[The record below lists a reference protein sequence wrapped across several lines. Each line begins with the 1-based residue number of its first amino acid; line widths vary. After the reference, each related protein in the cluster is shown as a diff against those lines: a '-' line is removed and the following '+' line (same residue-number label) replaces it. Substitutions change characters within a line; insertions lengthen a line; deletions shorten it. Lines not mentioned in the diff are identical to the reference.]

1 MVIKHVGPLSCAKI
15 AAVLYA
21 VVGLIFGGIFSIVS
35 LAGGFATA
43 AFAADPSRPTRLVP
57 FFLGTL
63 AVIAFPIL
71 YAAMGFV
78 GALIAAWIY
87 NVAAG
92 FVGGVRVD
100 LQSGD

>member
-21 VVGLIFGGIFSIVS
+21 IVGFIIGGIVSLIS

-43 AFAADPSRPTRLVP
+43 AFAGDPSRSTRLVP
-57 FFLGTL
+57 FLLGTL

-71 YAAMGFV
+71 YAVMGFV
-78 GALIAAWIY
+78 GALIAAWLY
-87 NVAAG
+87 NIAAG
-92 FVGGVRVD
+92 VVGGVKVD
-100 LQSGD
+100 LQPGD